1 MFTYLKNMY
10 LKLIRIVGIYIISL
24 IYVPLNLLHRSI
36 HYTSEAAVQ
45 SISPTIL
52 GTSPAFPAQ
61 PRCVWIRCSIS
72 WTYSCTGRPC
82 GSLDDPRRVS
92 RPLPFCH
99 PSAFQP
105 AAWPW
110 GNCRLPASSAR
121 QLSSRR
127 QGVRQIE
134 SDMKTHP
141 PVLWAY

>member
-52 GTSPAFPAQ
+52 GTSPAFPVQ

-82 GSLDDPRRVS
+82 GSSDDPRRVS

-99 PSAFQP
+99 PQLFHLLHDPEEIAACQLRQLVNCP
-105 AAWPW
+105 AAAKEF
-110 GNCRLPASSAR
+110 G
-121 QLSSRR
+121 
-127 QGVRQIE
+127 
-134 SDMKTHP
+134 K
-141 PVLWAY
+141 